1 MSVLTKEEVEWLLAR
16 AIKENDELRK
26 ENDELSLIVADALER
41 LKLAENMTIESQKM
55 LNKLLEVIKTRYD
68 AEFNIGDMQK

>member
-16 AIKENDELRK
+16 AIK

-41 LKLAENMTIESQKM
+41 LKLAENMTIESQK
-55 LNKLLEVIKTRYD
+55 N
-68 AEFNIGDMQK
+68 AQ

>member
-41 LKLAENMTIESQKM
+41 LKLAENMTIESQK
-55 LNKLLEVIKTRYD
+55 N
-68 AEFNIGDMQK
+68 AQ

>member
-68 AEFNIGDMQK
+68 AEFNIGDIQK

>member
-16 AIKENDELRK
+16 AIK

-68 AEFNIGDMQK
+68 AEFNIGDIQK